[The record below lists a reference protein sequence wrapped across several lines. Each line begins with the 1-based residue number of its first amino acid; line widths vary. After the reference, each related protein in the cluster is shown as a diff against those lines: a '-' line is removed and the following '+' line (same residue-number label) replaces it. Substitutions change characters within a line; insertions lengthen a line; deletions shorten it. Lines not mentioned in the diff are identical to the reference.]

1 MLLLVLQ
8 QYLTRIPTRK
18 CGRGQRQYL
27 TREYTPPS
35 LLSLESPPFD
45 HSRSL
50 TVHSRKKKTKTLNG
64 WEVSGELAKRCR
76 FWFGDNLTE
85 NMDVAVG
92 EKQCPPF
99 CQWSGGVCPFLSNAL
114 FLLYSWRGWR
124 CPGLMA
130 GYWSA
135 FSTPQNGEPYI
146 RYTIKRWKPTWAV
159 QVGVGKNWVC
169 GQMGAAVPWPMSA
182 TDKRC
187 FLWRICLIP
196 SSGA

>member
-99 CQWSGGVCPFLSNAL
+99 CQWFFLGRVYPFLSNVIYYFPL
-114 FLLYSWRGWR
+114 FFDSV
-124 CPGLMA
+124 PI
-130 GYWSA
+130 S
-135 FSTPQNGEPYI
+135 FSFFLI
-146 RYTIKRWKPTWAV
+146 FSRYF
-159 QVGVGKNWVC
+159 C
-169 GQMGAAVPWPMSA
+169 GPLFY
-182 TDKRC
+182 TH
-187 FLWRICLIP
+187 
-196 SSGA
+196 SGAP